1 MIKSIEMEEPKT
13 AQIKKKLK
21 NSNDI
26 LKSGQL
32 LSSKKEKLN
41 KLSDIKKPRNELMEM
56 NNEMKKKNWIQLK
69 RKYQNI
75 DQMNTVTFIKLN
87 HLNSIFKK
95 LSLLMKEK

>member
-1 MIKSIEMEEPKT
+1 VARLTRVYNELENTVRGMVKTINADKGIKSHINHKLWKMIKSIEMEEPKT

-56 NNEMKKKNWIQLK
+56 NNEMKKKN
-69 RKYQNI
+69 
-75 DQMNTVTFIKLN
+75 
-87 HLNSIFKK
+87 
-95 LSLLMKEK
+95 